1 MPPSAAAASAAS
13 PPPCFTASP
22 ASPPILH
29 RSTPSSSA
37 AAGGELCAS
46 NRWRRT
52 RPPFMAC
59 PYMSEDDYFGFL
71 QTMQDFCSG
80 RTMTPRDI
88 YKNVPISSSGTFV
101 DNYVPTDLKVPF
113 LNKAFLRVKAY
124 DNHNLDG
131 IHMKEALH
139 RRCIEKLYDDDPER
153 DDLLIYI
160 SSLCRRYKVSP
171 HVEGCFQ

>member
-1 MPPSAAAASAAS
+1 MYIQNMCRAIKINRMPPVYKELVKTRDHQDKLAINGCPLQRLIAS
-13 PPPCFTASP
+13 
-22 ASPPILH
+22 I
-29 RSTPSSSA
+29 
-37 AAGGELCAS
+37 
-46 NRWRRT
+46 
-52 RPPFMAC
+52 
-59 PYMSEDDYFGFL
+59 
-71 QTMQDFCSG
+71 
-80 RTMTPRDI
+80 DI
-88 YKNVPISSSGTFV
+88 DLISLA
-101 DNYVPTDLKVPF
+101 DLKVPF

-131 IHMKEALH
+131 IHLKEALH